1 MYEAMINR
9 IDFVV
14 TQGKVPQELK
24 QHQGFSKWIS
34 NMTSRNH
41 DTIIQVI
48 FLLDIVHKLNFLK
61 SLLFLF
67 YFILFYFYTD
77 FN

>member
-1 MYEAMINR
+1 MYEEMINR

-24 QHQGFSKWIS
+24 QHQGFSKWNS

-48 FLLDIVHKLNFLK
+48 FLLDIVHEPKFLK
-61 SLLFLF
+61 SLIFLF
-67 YFILFYFYTD
+67 IFYLYYRF
-77 FN
+77 